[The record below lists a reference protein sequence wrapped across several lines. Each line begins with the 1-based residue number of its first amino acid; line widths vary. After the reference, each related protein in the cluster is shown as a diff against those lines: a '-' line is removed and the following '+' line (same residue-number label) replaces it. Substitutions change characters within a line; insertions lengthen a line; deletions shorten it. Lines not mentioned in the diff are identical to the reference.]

1 MKRRGEAAESPM
13 NGMAV
18 STLTEYLS
26 GWDRLLEKVSTNSE
40 GKRLRHAGSAEPKTF
55 LPWKKLRT
63 DS

>member
-26 GWDRLLEKVSTNSE
+26 GWDRLPEKVSTNSE

-55 LPWKKLRT
+55 LP
-63 DS
+63 